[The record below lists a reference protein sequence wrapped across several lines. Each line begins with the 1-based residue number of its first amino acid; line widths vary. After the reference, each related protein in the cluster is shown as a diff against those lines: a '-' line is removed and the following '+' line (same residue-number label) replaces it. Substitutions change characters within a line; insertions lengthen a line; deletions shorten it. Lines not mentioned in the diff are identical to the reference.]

1 MNIEEVQRMNAMAS
15 ELRKHNFAS
24 SSDDAF
30 QQAKQMFVPQE
41 QVALPKPKLIEENNV
56 LLEKKFELMMQMN
69 NKRYEQEIS
78 LLRSAFTALANE
90 FEVLRAQ
97 LSRVQEQAPPR
108 PKEKQEPLKTET
120 KEAHPRQGNFT
131 SDDVSIQKM
140 FYFGNKK

>member
-1 MNIEEVQRMNAMAS
+1 MNVEEVQRMNAMAS

-24 SSDDAF
+24 SSDDAY

-41 QVALPKPKLIEENNV
+41 QVVLPKPKLIEENNV
-56 LLEKKFELMMQMN
+56 LLEKKFEMLMQMN
-69 NKRYEQEIS
+69 NKKYEQEIS
-78 LLRSAFTALANE
+78 MLRSAFTALANE

-97 LSRVQEQAPPR
+97 LSRVQEQAPQK
-108 PKEKQEPLKTET
+108 PKERQEPLKTET

-131 SDDVSIQKM
+131 SADVNIEKM